1 MAFTSP
7 LLTFLLLLFTTIT
20 TTLAAKASPGCSS
33 TPKLIT
39 PSSSPTRL
47 TTTIASKTREYFV
60 LLPPNFS
67 PTTPHRLVL
76 TLHALGGTASQ
87 VIAGTGGYVPWYGLS
102 ALSSQAVAQNA
113 SKIPTVFV
121 APNGLDN
128 GWANTNGNDV
138 SFIQSILTT
147 VTNDLCIDTNLVF
160 STGFSFGGAMSYM
173 LACSLP
179 ANTLR
184 GVAVLSGNPQ
194 ISGSCAAA
202 TQGFPVAYYGQHGM
216 ADSVLPI
223 DGGRAMRDRFV
234 KSNGCS
240 TIGQVVE
247 PAKGSGQKHAVNEF
261 QGCAKDKP
269 VVWAAFDGD
278 HTPTPKDKGDQSTW
292 TPAESWRFFE
302 RFV

>member
-7 LLTFLLLLFTTIT
+7 LLTFLLLLLTTIT
-20 TTLAAKASPGCSS
+20 TTLAARASPGCSS

-39 PSSSPTRL
+39 PSPKPTRL

-60 LLPPNFS
+60 LLPSNFS
-67 PTTPHRLVL
+67 PTTPHRLVF
-76 TLHALGGTASQ
+76 TLHALGGDASQ
-87 VIAGTGGYVPWYGLS
+87 VIAGTGGYISWYGLS
-102 ALSSQAVAQNA
+102 ALANQNA
-113 SKIPTVFV
+113 SSSKIPTVFV

-128 GWANTNGNDV
+128 GWANTNGTDV
-138 SFIQSILTT
+138 AFIQSILTT

-184 GVAVLSGNPQ
+184 AVAVLSGNPQ

-202 TQGFPVAYYGQHGM
+202 EQGSPIAYYGQHGV

-223 DGGRAMRDRFV
+223 DGGRSMRDRFV

-240 TIGQVVE
+240 ADGKVVE
-247 PAKGSGQKHAVNEF
+247 PAKGSGSKHAVNEY

-278 HTPTPKDKGDQSTW
+278 HTPTPMDRGDKTTW
-292 TPAESWRFFE
+292 TPAESWRFIE